1 MAKEKEKDSG
11 KNLNDPQTRQAFKSS
26 LAAITYDFDAIDKL
40 KETIKEDVSS
50 ISQQYG
56 IDKKLVRKL
65 AVTMYKH
72 NYSTIQEENEHFA
85 AMYETIIEGRV
96 GTISDPLDR
105 VDEDEGSEGPD
116 EE

>member
-1 MAKEKEKDSG
+1 MGTPEKDG
-11 KNLNDPQTRQAFKSS
+11 GNNLNDPIKRQEFKSS

-40 KETIKEDVSS
+40 KEQIKEDVAI
-50 ISQQYG
+50 ISQKYG

-85 AMYETIIEGRV
+85 AMYETIIEGRI
-96 GTISDPLDR
+96 GTINDPLDNT
-105 VDEDEGSEGPD
+105 DEDED
-116 EE
+116 

>member
-1 MAKEKEKDSG
+1 MAQKEKDG
-11 KNLNDPQTRQAFKSS
+11 GANLNDPIKRQEFKSS

-40 KETIKEDVSS
+40 KETIKEDVAA
-50 ISQQYG
+50 ISQKYG

-72 NYSTIQEENEHFA
+72 NYSSIQEENEHFA

-96 GTISDPLDR
+96 GTIVDPLDKTD
-105 VDEDEGSEGPD
+105 DEADGDE
-116 EE
+116 